1 LDKPVKLCKD
11 CKHWRPNSLSKH
23 NGNPRDNFDKCAH
36 PKCVIVT
43 DRKEVIR
50 GSQLQ
55 TNKQMYCSIA
65 REYRHCGTEAKYF
78 EPSIDESPRL
88 SWWKMF
94 FKDLGK
100 GMF

>member
-1 LDKPVKLCKD
+1 
-11 CKHWRPNSLSKH
+11 
-23 NGNPRDNFDKCAH
+23 
-36 PKCVIVT
+36 
-43 DRKEVIR
+43 
-50 GSQLQ
+50 
-55 TNKQMYCSIA
+55 MYCSIA